1 MGAWGYGLFQSD
13 SDLDVL
19 DEISSDVG
27 KRINEPDVHLYHPEN
42 RKHVVNKL
50 NDGVFHQLLEEYPAK
65 KWKHGIILL
74 GAASMQLGGHISE
87 DDLKMLRTALIK
99 TPMFDE
105 AKAQMEKGLTEYKN
119 DGTAWD
125 FGSKGLIDTM
135 MSMGDSGAA
144 GGGERAVATS
154 QFPL

>member
-1 MGAWGYGLFQSD
+1 
-13 SDLDVL
+13 
-19 DEISSDVG
+19 
-27 KRINEPDVHLYHPEN
+27 
-42 RKHVVNKL
+42 
-50 NDGVFHQLLEEYPAK
+50 
-65 KWKHGIILL
+65 
-74 GAASMQLGGHISE
+74 MQLGGHISE